1 MAGRT
6 DVPGMLDDAER
17 EAGAVGLHDD
27 SALARLREVKA
38 HWDPQNVFRRNHN
51 IAV

>member
-1 MAGRT
+1 MAGRF

-27 SALARLREVKA
+27 AALERRREVKVR
-38 HWDPQNVFRRNHN
+38 WDPQNVFRRNHN